1 MSERSKPHQPPRPS
15 ASAEAATVRWS
26 ETHPDE
32 DIPHV
37 PPSTPAEDEA
47 EDEDV
52 APDRPSASAE
62 AAALRLRELAD
73 DSES

>member
-1 MSERSKPHQPPRPS
+1 MSESSKKPHPPPRPS

-32 DIPHV
+32 DIPHA
-37 PPSTPAEDEA
+37 PPSTPRED

-62 AAALRLRELAD
+62 AAALRLREQAD
-73 DSES
+73 DAEN

>member
-37 PPSTPAEDEA
+37 PPSTPAEDE
-47 EDEDV
+47 DV

>member
-1 MSERSKPHQPPRPS
+1 MSESSKPHPPPRPS

-32 DIPHV
+32 DIPPV
-37 PPSTPAEDEA
+37 PPSTPAEDEDEA
-47 EDEDV
+47 EDV
-52 APDRPSASAE
+52 VPNRPSASAE